1 MTRTATTVTSGDGP
15 ALRPLIMRS
24 WHRSSACGLQPSV
37 HTELPYSNDFDGDSL
52 LVRAATPV
60 LERLITSL
68 SDTRHSLLL
77 ADREGRLVQRMVG
90 MKSVGNSLDRASI
103 APGFAFS
110 EEFAGTNGVGTALEE
125 ARVVSV
131 RGGEHFSETLRQFT
145 CVGVPIHNTARGTVE
160 GVLDFT
166 CLADDYNE
174 LIAPLLVESVKHI
187 ETRLSHQTSPAEAAL
202 LDGFLRSCHSTRAAV
217 VAFRPNMFLTNAAAA
232 PLLGPSDQA
241 LLWDVGLT
249 LRSRGRTA
257 TSVELASGRF
267 TVELTSVGD
276 DECSGGLVLRLI
288 PARTMASIDVARPS
302 PPDRLPAM
310 EASPSTPSPS
320 ALPGRSAQWKCVRAR
335 LAELGELEQPV
346 AVTGEPGTGKMLV
359 ARHLAESGALRGGL
373 DVFDADRETDTEA
386 AELVGRCRATLS
398 NGGTALVR
406 RIDRLPARAVAGLTD
421 LVRQGD
427 HTRLIVTSLDEP
439 REDVQRALSA
449 FPHQLWLPPLRQ
461 RAEDITD
468 IIPALLVDLA
478 PHRRTTCVLPAL
490 QALMRY
496 PWPGNAAELRETLA
510 FAVST
515 APGHQIEMSHLPARV
530 LKRAHRRNF
539 TPMELAERDLIIE
552 ILASVDNN
560 RTEAAKIIGIGRAT
574 LYRKLRKLKIAV
586 GDELTE

>member
-1 MTRTATTVTSGDGP
+1 MTRNATTVTSGDRP

-24 WHRSSACGLQPSV
+24 WHRSSACGLRPSV

-68 SDTRHSLLL
+68 SETRHSMLL
-77 ADREGRLVQRMVG
+77 ADRQGRLVQRKVG
-90 MKSVGNSLDRASI
+90 TKSLGNSLDRASI

-131 RGGEHFSETLRQFT
+131 RGEEHFAETLRQFT
-145 CVGVPIHNTARGTVE
+145 CVGVPIHNPARGTVE

-166 CLADDYNE
+166 CLANDYNE
-174 LIAPLLVESVKHI
+174 LIEPLLVESVKHI

-202 LDGFLRSCHSTRAAV
+202 LEGFLRTCRSTRAAV

-232 PLLGPSDQA
+232 PLLSPSDQA

-249 LRSRGRTA
+249 LRSRGRAA
-257 TSVELASGRF
+257 TSVELAGGRF
-267 TVELTSVGD
+267 TVEFTSVGD
-276 DECSGGLVLRLI
+276 DECSGGLVLRLT
-288 PARTMASIDVARPS
+288 PARTTASIDAARPS
-302 PPDRLPAM
+302 PPDRLPRT
-310 EASPSTPSPS
+310 ETSLSTPSPL

-359 ARHLAESGALRGGL
+359 AKHLAELGALRGGL
-373 DVFDADRETDTEA
+373 GVFDAEREETATEA
-386 AELVGRCRATLS
+386 TELVDRCRATLS
-398 NGGTALVR
+398 NGGTALIR
-406 RIDRLPARAVAGLTD
+406 RIDCLPARAVAGLTD

-427 HTRLIVTSLDEP
+427 RLIVTSLDEP
-439 REDVQRALSA
+439 SDDVQRALSA

-468 IIPALLVDLA
+468 IIPALLVELA
-478 PHRRTTCVLPAL
+478 PHRRPTCALPAL

-496 PWPGNAAELRETLA
+496 PWPGNATELRETLA
-510 FAVST
+510 VALST
-515 APGHQIEMSHLPARV
+515 APGNQIEMSHLPARV
-530 LKRAHRRNF
+530 LKRAHRRHF
-539 TPMELAERDLIIE
+539 TPMERAERDLIIE
-552 ILASVDNN
+552 ILSSVDNN

-574 LYRKLRKLKIAV
+574 LYRKLRKLGIAV